1 MASRIVPT
9 NIDGTFPVA
18 GQDNSSQGFRDNF
31 TNTKNNFTFARNEI
45 SDLQSKALL
54 TAALDGSTLNNDM
67 AGTQLIRPQ
76 LKAWTQALVDLG
88 SISGT
93 ATINFTVGNFQ
104 KITAAGAVTLALSGW
119 PSVGTAGGYGA
130 VRVWIVVSDYTTQ
143 TLTLPA
149 SVSIGVDTITGY
161 NSGTDTITFD
171 ANGNYIFDFSS
182 IDGGAT
188 YFIADPMRNR
198 TTAGGFATV
207 TQLNANVTAANAAI
221 VTANSAVVSYVN
233 TLNSAMRS
241 NVTAAN
247 AAIVT
252 ANSAVVSYVNTLNS
266 AMNANVT
273 AANAAI
279 VTANT
284 GLKAY
289 VDTLTSA
296 TTTTY
301 TTTIADNGSGIQ
313 YVFAIDGIKIK
324 TNTGVTA
331 TGLKFT
337 VGAKYKFDISG
348 ATNANAQIAFST
360 TADTWS
366 ANTITPYT
374 TGVTTVGT
382 AGSPGAYVEILVSD
396 VTPNPLYLYA
406 IETSF
411 DTSKYGGETPIPI
424 VKMQTTG
431 NIVTTGST
439 RLSGNVITS
448 GGLQAIA
455 IGNVTP
461 GTGAFTTLTSSGNLF
476 VSNTY
481 VPSLANSTGA
491 TGQISYDTSYVYICL
506 GANNWKRANLAA
518 W

>member
-93 ATINFTVGNFQ
+93 ATVSFSVGNFQ

-119 PSVGTAGGYGA
+119 PSVGTAGGYGS

-149 SVSIGVDTITGY
+149 SVSIGVNDISGY
-161 NSGTDTITFD
+161 SSTTSAITFD

-182 IDGGAT
+182 IDGGST

-198 TTAGGFATV
+198 STIRGNTSVTGNLTVIDATV
-207 TQLNANVTAANAAI
+207 SSRSSVTLTGDSAGNILLPQNNGVMMHITGQTATPARLYVDGQGSGNYAAIVGRRYNGNVSVPTAINSGDIVARFGATPYHGNTSVNSGWPTITTTRIDMLADETQTAANIGSRLEFYTTNTKTTTAVKKLTINTSGI
-221 VTANSAVVSYVN
+221 V
-233 TLNSAMRS
+233 
-241 NVTAAN
+241 AN
-247 AAIVT
+247 A
-252 ANSAVVSYVNTLNS
+252 
-266 AMNANVT
+266 
-273 AANAAI
+273 
-279 VTANT
+279 
-284 GLKAY
+284 
-289 VDTLTSA
+289 
-296 TTTTY
+296 
-301 TTTIADNGSGIQ
+301 
-313 YVFAIDGIKIK
+313 
-324 TNTGVTA
+324 
-331 TGLKFT
+331 
-337 VGAKYKFDISG
+337 
-348 ATNANAQIAFST
+348 
-360 TADTWS
+360 
-366 ANTITPYT
+366 
-374 TGVTTVGT
+374 
-382 AGSPGAYVEILVSD
+382 
-396 VTPNPLYLYA
+396 
-406 IETSF
+406 
-411 DTSKYGGETPIPI
+411 
-424 VKMQTTG
+424 
-431 NIVTTGST
+431 
-439 RLSGNVITS
+439 
-448 GGLQAIA
+448 
-455 IGNVTP
+455 
-461 GTGAFTTLTSSGNLF
+461 NLF

-481 VPSLANSTGA
+481 VPSLATSGGA
-491 TGQISYDTSYVYICL
+491 AGQISYDTSYVYICL